1 MFADD
6 TTIHT
11 DATDIPTVASS
22 LQNSVDDLMT
32 WTEYNH
38 MALNPSKTEVMLI
51 TTRQKRQNLTN
62 SLPHII
68 IGDKPLKEVPN
79 HKLLGVTIDNNMSW
93 SEHVKILSKSIARK
107 TFQLSRIK
115 NYLNLHT
122 RKLFYTAYI
131 QSAID
136 YASTL
141 WDSASGNVMK
151 PLISIQRRAIKSVL
165 LKPKIRHN
173 DFISL
178 GILPLFD
185 RLKYNKV
192 VFMRKILVG
201 KTSSRLS
208 NLFSLNV
215 SRSIVKLNIPIPRL
229 DLYKSSLLYSGSI
242 LWNNLPQYIQQKVR
256 KPKSFREDL
265 FQHFSR

>member
-1 MFADD
+1 MD
-6 TTIHT
+6 
-11 DATDIPTVASS
+11 
-22 LQNSVDDLMT
+22 
-32 WTEYNH
+32 
-38 MALNPSKTEVMLI
+38 LNPTKTELMLI

-115 NYLNLHT
+115 DFLNLHT
-122 RKLFYTAYI
+122 RKLLYTAYI

-141 WDSASGNVMK
+141 WDSASGYVMK
-151 PLISIQRRAIKSVL
+151 PLISIQRRAINSVL

-178 GILPLFD
+178 GILPLLD
-185 RLKYNKV
+185 RLKYMYNKV

-215 SRSIVKLNIPIPRL
+215 SRSIVKLNIPIPRF
-229 DLYKSSLLYSGSI
+229 DLYKSSLLYSGT
-242 LWNNLPQYIQQKVR
+242 R
-256 KPKSFREDL
+256 M
-265 FQHFSR
+265 